1 MLLSWEVINLGLLD
15 KIRSENEELENS
27 DAATERAH
35 EILQIVGERVEKVR
49 PSRVIFASVAVLLIL
64 SGIMIIGTWIVP
76 YDRTSVDVIYLQGV
90 GGHVVLVELDNK
102 GSRSITDVQL
112 DIRFLDDDSNEIARS
127 TFQTDEIA
135 AHTSIAGDN
144 LELIA
149 PGASVWENYTIEIIL
164 DYTYRGTQYNERWTY
179 NVGSWTW
186 RCLLMRHL
194 CTSFETTL
202 GCELF
207 EMHATRILKG
217 DSIGE

>member
-1 MLLSWEVINLGLLD
+1 VIDLGLMD
-15 KIRSENEELENS
+15 KIRSQNEELETH

-76 YDRTSVDVIYLQGV
+76 YDRTSVDVVYLQGV

-127 TFQTDEIA
+127 SFETDEIV
-135 AHTSIAGDN
+135 AHTSIAGDD

-164 DYTYRGTQYNERWTY
+164 EYTYGGTEYNERWTY
-179 NVGSWTW
+179 NVGSWT
-186 RCLLMRHL
+186 M
-194 CTSFETTL
+194 
-202 GCELF
+202 
-207 EMHATRILKG
+207 EMFTYDAPMHFF
-217 DSIGE
+217 

>member
-15 KIRSENEELENS
+15 KIHSENKDTEDS

-76 YDRTSVDVIYLQGV
+76 YDRTSVDVVYLQGV
-90 GGHVVLVELDNK
+90 GGHVVLAELDNK

-127 TFQTDEIA
+127 TFQADEIA

-164 DYTYRGTQYNERWTY
+164 DYAYRGTEYNERWTY
-179 NVGSWTW
+179 NVGSWT
-186 RCLLMRHL
+186 M
-194 CTSFETTL
+194 ETFTY
-202 GCELF
+202 EAP
-207 EMHATRILKG
+207 MHFL
-217 DSIGE
+217 

>member
-1 MLLSWEVINLGLLD
+1 MQLSWGVIDLGLMD
-15 KIRSENEELENS
+15 KIRSQNEELETP

-64 SGIMIIGTWIVP
+64 SGIMIIGTWIIP
-76 YDRTSVDVIYLQGV
+76 YDRTSVDVVYLQGV

-112 DIRFLDDDSNEIARS
+112 DIRFLDDGSNEIARS
-127 TFQTDEIA
+127 TFETDEIA

-164 DYTYRGTQYNERWTY
+164 EYTYGGTEYNERWTY
-179 NVGSWTW
+179 NVGGWT
-186 RCLLMRHL
+186 M
-194 CTSFETTL
+194 
-202 GCELF
+202 
-207 EMHATRILKG
+207 EMFTYDAPMHFF
-217 DSIGE
+217 

>member
-1 MLLSWEVINLGLLD
+1 MIDLGLMD
-15 KIRSENEELENS
+15 KIRSQNQELETP

-76 YDRTSVDVIYLQGV
+76 YDRTSVDVVYLQGV

-127 TFQTDEIA
+127 TFETDEIV
-135 AHTSIAGDN
+135 AHTSIAGDD

-164 DYTYRGTQYNERWTY
+164 EYTYGGTEYNERWTY
-179 NVGSWTW
+179 NVGSWT
-186 RCLLMRHL
+186 M
-194 CTSFETTL
+194 
-202 GCELF
+202 
-207 EMHATRILKG
+207 EMFTYDAPMHFF
-217 DSIGE
+217 

>member
-15 KIRSENEELENS
+15 KILSEDEESEDS

-35 EILQIVGERVEKVR
+35 EILQIVGGRVEKVR

-76 YDRTSVDVIYLQGV
+76 YDRTSVDVVYLQGV

-164 DYTYRGTQYNERWTY
+164 DYTYSGTQYNERWTY
-179 NVGSWTW
+179 NVGSWT
-186 RCLLMRHL
+186 M
-194 CTSFETTL
+194 
-202 GCELF
+202 
-207 EMHATRILKG
+207 EMFTYAAPMHFL
-217 DSIGE
+217 

>member
-1 MLLSWEVINLGLLD
+1 MLLSWGVIDLGLMD
-15 KIRSENEELENS
+15 KIRSQNEELETP

-76 YDRTSVDVIYLQGV
+76 YDRTSVDVVYLQGV

-127 TFQTDEIA
+127 TFETDEIA

-164 DYTYRGTQYNERWTY
+164 EYTYGGTEYNERWTY
-179 NVGSWTW
+179 NVGSWT
-186 RCLLMRHL
+186 M
-194 CTSFETTL
+194 
-202 GCELF
+202 
-207 EMHATRILKG
+207 EMFTYDAPMHFF
-217 DSIGE
+217 

>member
-15 KIRSENEELENS
+15 KILSEDEESEDS

-76 YDRTSVDVIYLQGV
+76 YDRTSVDVVYLQGV

-179 NVGSWTW
+179 NVGSWT
-186 RCLLMRHL
+186 M
-194 CTSFETTL
+194 
-202 GCELF
+202 
-207 EMHATRILKG
+207 EMFTYAAPMHFL
-217 DSIGE
+217 

>member
-1 MLLSWEVINLGLLD
+1 VIDLGLMD
-15 KIRSENEELENS
+15 KIRSQNEELETH

-76 YDRTSVDVIYLQGV
+76 YDRTSVDVVYLQGV

-112 DIRFLDDDSNEIARS
+112 DIRFLDDDSNEIVRS
-127 TFQTDEIA
+127 TFETDEIA

-164 DYTYRGTQYNERWTY
+164 EYTYGGTEYNERWTY
-179 NVGSWTW
+179 NVGSWT
-186 RCLLMRHL
+186 M
-194 CTSFETTL
+194 
-202 GCELF
+202 
-207 EMHATRILKG
+207 EMFTYDAPMHFF
-217 DSIGE
+217 

>member
-1 MLLSWEVINLGLLD
+1 MQLSWVVIDLGLMD
-15 KIRSENEELENS
+15 KIRSQNEELETH

-76 YDRTSVDVIYLQGV
+76 YDRTSVDVVYLQGV

-127 TFQTDEIA
+127 SFETDEIA

-164 DYTYRGTQYNERWTY
+164 EYTYGGTEYNERWTY
-179 NVGSWTW
+179 NVGSWT
-186 RCLLMRHL
+186 M
-194 CTSFETTL
+194 
-202 GCELF
+202 
-207 EMHATRILKG
+207 EMFTYDAPMHFF
-217 DSIGE
+217 

>member
-1 MLLSWEVINLGLLD
+1 MIDLGLMD
-15 KIRSENEELENS
+15 KIRSQNEELETP

-35 EILQIVGERVEKVR
+35 EILQIVGQRVEKVR

-76 YDRTSVDVIYLQGV
+76 YDRTSVDVVYLQGV

-112 DIRFLDDDSNEIARS
+112 DIRFLDDDSNEISKS
-127 TFQTDEIA
+127 TFETDEIA

-164 DYTYRGTQYNERWTY
+164 EYTYGGTEYNERWTY
-179 NVGSWTW
+179 NVGGWTME
-186 RCLLMRHL
+186 RF
-194 CTSFETTL
+194 TYDAP
-202 GCELF
+202 
-207 EMHATRILKG
+207 MHFF
-217 DSIGE
+217 

>member
-1 MLLSWEVINLGLLD
+1 MD
-15 KIRSENEELENS
+15 KIRSQNEELETH

-76 YDRTSVDVIYLQGV
+76 YDRTSVDVVYLQGV

-127 TFQTDEIA
+127 TFETDELA

-164 DYTYRGTQYNERWTY
+164 EYTYGGTEYNERWTY
-179 NVGSWTW
+179 NVGSWT
-186 RCLLMRHL
+186 M
-194 CTSFETTL
+194 
-202 GCELF
+202 
-207 EMHATRILKG
+207 EMFTYDAPMHFF
-217 DSIGE
+217 

>member
-1 MLLSWEVINLGLLD
+1 MGSEMC
-15 KIRSENEELENS
+15 IRDS
-27 DAATERAH
+27 
-35 EILQIVGERVEKVR
+35 VGERVEKVR

-76 YDRTSVDVIYLQGV
+76 YDRTSVDVVYLQGV
-90 GGHVVLVELDNK
+90 GGHVVLAELDNK

-127 TFQTDEIA
+127 TFETDEVA

-164 DYTYRGTQYNERWTY
+164 EYTYGGTEYNERWTY
-179 NVGSWTW
+179 NVGGWT
-186 RCLLMRHL
+186 M
-194 CTSFETTL
+194 
-202 GCELF
+202 
-207 EMHATRILKG
+207 EMFTYDAPMHFF
-217 DSIGE
+217 

>member
-1 MLLSWEVINLGLLD
+1 MLLSWGVINLGLLD
-15 KIRSENEELENS
+15 KIRSENEESEDS

-76 YDRTSVDVIYLQGV
+76 YDRTSVDVVYLQGV

-144 LELIA
+144 LELLA

-179 NVGSWTW
+179 NVGSWT
-186 RCLLMRHL
+186 M
-194 CTSFETTL
+194 
-202 GCELF
+202 
-207 EMHATRILKG
+207 EMFTYAAPMHFL
-217 DSIGE
+217 

>member
-1 MLLSWEVINLGLLD
+1 MLLYWGVINLGLLD
-15 KIRSENEELENS
+15 KIRSENEESEDS

-76 YDRTSVDVIYLQGV
+76 YDRTSVDVVYLQGV

-102 GSRSITDVQL
+102 GSRSITEVQL

-179 NVGSWTW
+179 NVGSWT
-186 RCLLMRHL
+186 M
-194 CTSFETTL
+194 
-202 GCELF
+202 
-207 EMHATRILKG
+207 EMFTYAAPMHFL
-217 DSIGE
+217 

>member
-1 MLLSWEVINLGLLD
+1 MIDLGLMD
-15 KIRSENEELENS
+15 KIRSQNQELETP

-76 YDRTSVDVIYLQGV
+76 YDRTSVDVVYLQGV

-127 TFQTDEIA
+127 TFETDEIA
-135 AHTSIAGDN
+135 AHTSIAGDD

-164 DYTYRGTQYNERWTY
+164 EYTYGGTEYNERWTY
-179 NVGSWTW
+179 NVGSWT
-186 RCLLMRHL
+186 M
-194 CTSFETTL
+194 
-202 GCELF
+202 
-207 EMHATRILKG
+207 EMFTYDAPMHFF
-217 DSIGE
+217 

>member
-1 MLLSWEVINLGLLD
+1 MQLSWGVIDLGLMD
-15 KIRSENEELENS
+15 KIRSQNEELETH

-35 EILQIVGERVEKVR
+35 EILQIVGERVEKFR

-76 YDRTSVDVIYLQGV
+76 YDRTSVDVVYLQGV

-127 TFQTDEIA
+127 TFETDEIA

-164 DYTYRGTQYNERWTY
+164 EYTYGGTEYNERWTY
-179 NVGSWTW
+179 NVGSWT
-186 RCLLMRHL
+186 M
-194 CTSFETTL
+194 
-202 GCELF
+202 
-207 EMHATRILKG
+207 EMFTYDAPMHFF
-217 DSIGE
+217 

>member
-1 MLLSWEVINLGLLD
+1 MIDLGLMD
-15 KIRSENEELENS
+15 KIRSQNEELETP

-76 YDRTSVDVIYLQGV
+76 YDRTSVDVVYLQGV

-112 DIRFLDDDSNEIARS
+112 DIRFLDDGSNEIARS
-127 TFQTDEIA
+127 TFETDEVA

-164 DYTYRGTQYNERWTY
+164 EYTYGGTEYNERWTY
-179 NVGSWTW
+179 NVGGWT
-186 RCLLMRHL
+186 M
-194 CTSFETTL
+194 
-202 GCELF
+202 
-207 EMHATRILKG
+207 EMFTYDAPMHFF
-217 DSIGE
+217 

>member
-1 MLLSWEVINLGLLD
+1 MLLSWGVIDLGLMD
-15 KIRSENEELENS
+15 KIRSQNEELETH

-76 YDRTSVDVIYLQGV
+76 YDRTSVDVVYLQGV

-127 TFQTDEIA
+127 TFETDEIA

-164 DYTYRGTQYNERWTY
+164 EYTYGGTEYNERWTY
-179 NVGSWTW
+179 NVGGWTME
-186 RCLLMRHL
+186 RF
-194 CTSFETTL
+194 TYDAP
-202 GCELF
+202 
-207 EMHATRILKG
+207 MHFF
-217 DSIGE
+217 

>member
-1 MLLSWEVINLGLLD
+1 MLLYWGVINLGLLD
-15 KIRSENEELENS
+15 KIRSENEESEDS

-49 PSRVIFASVAVLLIL
+49 PSRVIFASVAVLLIP

-76 YDRTSVDVIYLQGV
+76 YDRTSVDVVYLQGV

-179 NVGSWTW
+179 NVGSWT
-186 RCLLMRHL
+186 M
-194 CTSFETTL
+194 
-202 GCELF
+202 
-207 EMHATRILKG
+207 EMFTYAAPMHFL
-217 DSIGE
+217 

>member
-1 MLLSWEVINLGLLD
+1 MIDLGLMD
-15 KIRSENEELENS
+15 KIRSQNEELETP

-76 YDRTSVDVIYLQGV
+76 YDRTSVDVVYLQGV

-112 DIRFLDDDSNEIARS
+112 DIRFLDDGSNEIARS
-127 TFQTDEIA
+127 TFETDEIA

-164 DYTYRGTQYNERWTY
+164 EYTYGGTEYNERWTY
-179 NVGSWTW
+179 NVGGWT
-186 RCLLMRHL
+186 M
-194 CTSFETTL
+194 
-202 GCELF
+202 
-207 EMHATRILKG
+207 EMFTYDAPMHFF
-217 DSIGE
+217 

>member
-1 MLLSWEVINLGLLD
+1 MQLSWGVIDLGLMD
-15 KIRSENEELENS
+15 KIGSQNEDLETH
-27 DAATERAH
+27 DAASERAH

-76 YDRTSVDVIYLQGV
+76 YDRTSVDVVYLQGV

-127 TFQTDEIA
+127 TFETDEIA

-164 DYTYRGTQYNERWTY
+164 EYTYGGTDFNERWTY
-179 NVGSWTW
+179 NVGSWT
-186 RCLLMRHL
+186 M
-194 CTSFETTL
+194 
-202 GCELF
+202 
-207 EMHATRILKG
+207 EMFTYDEPMHFF
-217 DSIGE
+217 

>member
-1 MLLSWEVINLGLLD
+1 MINLGLLD
-15 KIRSENEELENS
+15 KILSEDEESEDS

-76 YDRTSVDVIYLQGV
+76 YDRTSVDVVYLQGV

-102 GSRSITDVQL
+102 GSRSITEVQL

-179 NVGSWTW
+179 NVGSWT
-186 RCLLMRHL
+186 M
-194 CTSFETTL
+194 
-202 GCELF
+202 
-207 EMHATRILKG
+207 EMFTYAAPMHFL
-217 DSIGE
+217 

>member
-15 KIRSENEELENS
+15 KILSEDEESEDS

-76 YDRTSVDVIYLQGV
+76 YDRTSVDVVYLQGV

-102 GSRSITDVQL
+102 GSRSITEVQL

-179 NVGSWTW
+179 NVGSWT
-186 RCLLMRHL
+186 M
-194 CTSFETTL
+194 
-202 GCELF
+202 
-207 EMHATRILKG
+207 EMFTYAAPMHFL
-217 DSIGE
+217 

>member
-1 MLLSWEVINLGLLD
+1 VVIDLGLMD
-15 KIRSENEELENS
+15 KIRSQNEELETH

-76 YDRTSVDVIYLQGV
+76 YDRTSVDVVYLQGV

-127 TFQTDEIA
+127 TFETDEIA
-135 AHTSIAGDN
+135 AHTSIAGDD

-164 DYTYRGTQYNERWTY
+164 EYTYGGTGYNERWTY
-179 NVGSWTW
+179 NVGGWT
-186 RCLLMRHL
+186 M
-194 CTSFETTL
+194 
-202 GCELF
+202 
-207 EMHATRILKG
+207 EMFTYDAPMHFF
-217 DSIGE
+217 

>member
-1 MLLSWEVINLGLLD
+1 MGLMD
-15 KIRSENEELENS
+15 KIRSKNEEFDDP

-76 YDRTSVDVIYLQGV
+76 YDRTSVDVVYLQGV

-112 DIRFLDDDSNEIARS
+112 DIRFLDDDSKEIARS
-127 TFQTDEIA
+127 TFETDEIA
-135 AHTSIAGDN
+135 AHTSIAGEN

-164 DYTYRGTQYNERWTY
+164 DYTYGGAEYSERWTY
-179 NVGSWTW
+179 NVGGWT
-186 RCLLMRHL
+186 MEMFTYDAPMH
-194 CTSFETTL
+194 FFDTTY
-202 GCELF
+202 GREI
-207 EMHATRILKG
+207 MQYILP
-217 DSIGE
+217 EY

>member
-15 KIRSENEELENS
+15 KILSEDEESEDS

-49 PSRVIFASVAVLLIL
+49 PSRVIFASVAVFLIL

-76 YDRTSVDVIYLQGV
+76 YDRTSVDVVYLQGV

-112 DIRFLDDDSNEIARS
+112 EIRFLDDDSNEIARS

-179 NVGSWTW
+179 NVGSWT
-186 RCLLMRHL
+186 M
-194 CTSFETTL
+194 
-202 GCELF
+202 
-207 EMHATRILKG
+207 EMFTYAAPMHFL
-217 DSIGE
+217 

>member
-1 MLLSWEVINLGLLD
+1 MINLGLME
-15 KIRSENEELENS
+15 KIHSENEESES
-27 DAATERAH
+27 PDAATERAH
-35 EILQIVGERVEKVR
+35 EILQIVGERVERVR

-76 YDRTSVDVIYLQGV
+76 YDRTSVDVVYLQGV

-112 DIRFLDDDSNEIARS
+112 DIRFLDDDSIEIARS
-127 TFQTDEIA
+127 SFQTDEIA

-164 DYTYRGTQYNERWTY
+164 DYTYRGTEYSERWTY
-179 NVGSWTW
+179 NVGGWT
-186 RCLLMRHL
+186 M
-194 CTSFETTL
+194 
-202 GCELF
+202 
-207 EMHATRILKG
+207 EMFTYEAPMHFL
-217 DSIGE
+217 

>member
-1 MLLSWEVINLGLLD
+1 MQLSWVVIDLGLMD
-15 KIRSENEELENS
+15 KIRSQNEELETH

-76 YDRTSVDVIYLQGV
+76 YDRTSVDVVYLQGV

-127 TFQTDEIA
+127 SFETDEIA
-135 AHTSIAGDN
+135 AHTSIAGDD

-164 DYTYRGTQYNERWTY
+164 EYTYGGTEYNERWTY
-179 NVGSWTW
+179 NVGSWT
-186 RCLLMRHL
+186 M
-194 CTSFETTL
+194 
-202 GCELF
+202 
-207 EMHATRILKG
+207 EMFTYDAPMHFF
-217 DSIGE
+217 

>member
-1 MLLSWEVINLGLLD
+1 MLLYWGVINLGLLD
-15 KIRSENEELENS
+15 KIRSENEESEDY

-76 YDRTSVDVIYLQGV
+76 YDRTSVDVVYLQGV

-179 NVGSWTW
+179 NVGSWT
-186 RCLLMRHL
+186 M
-194 CTSFETTL
+194 
-202 GCELF
+202 
-207 EMHATRILKG
+207 EMFTYAAPMHFL
-217 DSIGE
+217 

>member
-1 MLLSWEVINLGLLD
+1 MLLSWGVIDLGLMD
-15 KIRSENEELENS
+15 KIRSQNEELETP

-76 YDRTSVDVIYLQGV
+76 YDRTSVDVVYLQGV

-127 TFQTDEIA
+127 TFETDEIA

-164 DYTYRGTQYNERWTY
+164 EYTYGGTEYNERWTY
-179 NVGSWTW
+179 NVGGWTME
-186 RCLLMRHL
+186 RF
-194 CTSFETTL
+194 TYDAP
-202 GCELF
+202 
-207 EMHATRILKG
+207 MHFF
-217 DSIGE
+217 

>member
-15 KIRSENEELENS
+15 KIRSENEELEDS

-35 EILQIVGERVEKVR
+35 EILQIVGARVEKVR

-76 YDRTSVDVIYLQGV
+76 YDRTSVDVVYLQGV

-179 NVGSWTW
+179 NVGSWT
-186 RCLLMRHL
+186 M
-194 CTSFETTL
+194 
-202 GCELF
+202 
-207 EMHATRILKG
+207 EMFTYAAPMHFL
-217 DSIGE
+217 

>member
-1 MLLSWEVINLGLLD
+1 MLLSWGEIDLGLMD
-15 KIRSENEELENS
+15 KIRSQNEELETP

-76 YDRTSVDVIYLQGV
+76 YDRTSVDVVYLQGV

-127 TFQTDEIA
+127 TFETDEIA

-164 DYTYRGTQYNERWTY
+164 EYTYGGTEYNERWTY
-179 NVGSWTW
+179 NVGSWT
-186 RCLLMRHL
+186 M
-194 CTSFETTL
+194 
-202 GCELF
+202 
-207 EMHATRILKG
+207 EMFTYDAPMHFF
-217 DSIGE
+217 

>member
-1 MLLSWEVINLGLLD
+1 VLLSWGVIDLGLMD
-15 KIRSENEELENS
+15 KIRSQNEELETP

-76 YDRTSVDVIYLQGV
+76 YDRTSVDVVYLQGV

-127 TFQTDEIA
+127 TFETDEIA

-164 DYTYRGTQYNERWTY
+164 EYTYGGTEYNERWTY
-179 NVGSWTW
+179 NVGGWT
-186 RCLLMRHL
+186 M
-194 CTSFETTL
+194 
-202 GCELF
+202 
-207 EMHATRILKG
+207 EMFTYDAPMHFF
-217 DSIGE
+217 

>member
-1 MLLSWEVINLGLLD
+1 MLLSWGVINLGLLD
-15 KIRSENEELENS
+15 KIRSENEESEDS

-76 YDRTSVDVIYLQGV
+76 YDRTSVDVVYLQGV

-164 DYTYRGTQYNERWTY
+164 DYTYRDTQYNERWTY
-179 NVGSWTW
+179 NVGSWT
-186 RCLLMRHL
+186 M
-194 CTSFETTL
+194 
-202 GCELF
+202 
-207 EMHATRILKG
+207 EMFTYAAPMHFL
-217 DSIGE
+217 

>member
-1 MLLSWEVINLGLLD
+1 MLLSWGVIDLGLMD
-15 KIRSENEELENS
+15 KIRSQNEELETS

-76 YDRTSVDVIYLQGV
+76 YDRTSVDVVYLQGV

-127 TFQTDEIA
+127 TFETDEIA

-164 DYTYRGTQYNERWTY
+164 EYTYGGTEYNERWTY
-179 NVGSWTW
+179 NVGAWT
-186 RCLLMRHL
+186 M
-194 CTSFETTL
+194 
-202 GCELF
+202 
-207 EMHATRILKG
+207 EMFTYDAPMHFF
-217 DSIGE
+217 

>member
-1 MLLSWEVINLGLLD
+1 MIDLGLMD
-15 KIRSENEELENS
+15 KIRSQNEELETP

-76 YDRTSVDVIYLQGV
+76 YDRTSVDVVYLQGV

-112 DIRFLDDDSNEIARS
+112 DIRFLDDGSNEIARS
-127 TFQTDEIA
+127 TFETDEIA

-164 DYTYRGTQYNERWTY
+164 EYTYGGTEYNERWTY
-179 NVGSWTW
+179 NVGGWT
-186 RCLLMRHL
+186 M
-194 CTSFETTL
+194 ETFTYDAP
-202 GCELF
+202 
-207 EMHATRILKG
+207 MHFF
-217 DSIGE
+217 